1 MNCAGA
7 VPSVVAFSVEPP
19 FIVSVSKVDVA
30 TAPVFFSTR
39 FQVEPLFRPMFSV
52 ELAYA
57 LFVSPVMVLPLSS
70 VICNELAAIES
81 RYLIMSTR

>member
-1 MNCAGA
+1 M
-7 VPSVVAFSVEPP
+7 
-19 FIVSVSKVDVA
+19 
-30 TAPVFFSTR
+30 
-39 FQVEPLFRPMFSV
+39 FRV
-52 ELAYA
+52 ELVYA